1 MTHPELE
8 PAGDELP
15 LEWWSDDDLAEIVE
29 AWEKEIG
36 KGT

>member
-15 LEWWSDDDLAEIVE
+15 LEWWSDDDLAAVIA
-29 AWEKEIG
+29 AWQKEI
-36 KGT
+36 KKDT